1 MSAKKGEN
9 MENKRYVVS
18 IIGKAWE
25 RDRRPIIIY
34 MDGPDADAV
43 VVAVSLLL
51 CDEYVVDDV
60 IGVN

>member
-1 MSAKKGEN
+1 MGN
-9 MENKRYVVS
+9 GRYTVS
-18 IIGKAWE
+18 IVGKAWE

-51 CDEYVVDDV
+51 RDEYVVDDV
-60 IGVN
+60 IDVK